1 MEFSTLTT
9 STTDEK
15 LYLFV
20 FTLSFLFYQFHLEC
34 IFNYSIFFYVVSN
47 QTSNKKYLLELIK
60 RRSEDHEKNML
71 CDCNSKFNQ

>member
-9 STTDEK
+9 STTDEN

-71 CDCNSKFNQ
+71 RERSSKFDQ

>member
-9 STTDEK
+9 STTDEN

-20 FTLSFLFYQFHLEC
+20 FTLSFLFYQFHLEY

-71 CDCNSKFNQ
+71 RERNSKFDQ

>member
-9 STTDEK
+9 STTDEN

-20 FTLSFLFYQFHLEC
+20 FTLSFLFYQFHLER

-71 CDCNSKFNQ
+71 RERNSKFDQ